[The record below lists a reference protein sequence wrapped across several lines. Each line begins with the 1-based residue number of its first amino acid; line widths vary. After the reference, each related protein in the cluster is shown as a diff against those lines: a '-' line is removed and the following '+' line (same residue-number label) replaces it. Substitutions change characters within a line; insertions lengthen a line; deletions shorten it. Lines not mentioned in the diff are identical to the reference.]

1 MVVVQ
6 DVTGDVLEK
15 RKIEYERDY
24 DVLTEL
30 LNRRSFRRSV
40 EKALRS
46 MPFQMGAMVMWDLDN
61 LKYIND
67 TYGHDSGDKYIIAAA
82 RVFQQLRQDGAE
94 VARMSGDE
102 FFSFLPGE

>member
-1 MVVVQ
+1 MVEDILELHRDDGRICWISFKHNGGESRYMVVVQ

-40 EKALRS
+40 EDVYK
-46 MPFQMGAMVMWDLDN
+46 
-61 LKYIND
+61 
-67 TYGHDSGDKYIIAAA
+67 
-82 RVFQQLRQDGAE
+82 RQ
-94 VARMSGDE
+94 S
-102 FFSFLPGE
+102 SP

>member
-30 LNRRSFRRSV
+30 LNRRPFAAVWRKPS
-40 EKALRS
+40 APC
-46 MPFQMGAMVMWDLDN
+46 PFQMGAMVMWDLDN

-82 RVFQQLRQDGAE
+82 WYSNSC
-94 VARMSGDE
+94 ARTAQRS
-102 FFSFLPGE
+102 PG